1 MSSKSPLRQP
11 LGFRPSSEPVD
22 EPRTDRNLAFAALLL
37 LLTAFWLPFWVIRLD
52 DGAGVTTS
60 AFRMFQPYDP
70 VTTSW
75 APHLTGAVLVITG
88 LVLFVR
94 LAGRSWYHEPAVW
107 IGSLWA
113 GMGALIV
120 AAATVMFWPAS
131 IPLAIGRRTLRD
143 EGGAVVAT
151 ETAMPGLAWWLVV
164 GAAACLAVA
173 AWWSRQQIR
182 AAEGAE
188 TDTQGDTTGK

>member
-1 MSSKSPLRQP
+1 M
-11 LGFRPSSEPVD
+11 D

-37 LLTAFWLPFWVIRLD
+37 LLTAFWLPFWVVRLD

-60 AFRMFQPYDP
+60 SFPVFRPFEP
-70 VTTSW
+70 VTTTW

-107 IGSLWA
+107 VRSLWA
-113 GMGALIV
+113 GVGSLVV

-143 EGGAVVAT
+143 DEGMVVAT
-151 ETAMPGLAWWLVV
+151 ETAMPGLAWWLVI
-164 GAAACLAVA
+164 AAAVCLGVA
-173 AWWSRQQIR
+173 AWWSAR
-182 AAEGAE
+182 AIASEA
-188 TDTQGDTTGK
+188 DIQGDTTGK